1 MNEAVTYLN
10 KGLGGALNE
19 KPDPRAYANALN
31 TLGTVYKY
39 LKKYDSS
46 LIAFVRCQEYS
57 KANNLEDW
65 YYLSSDNRF
74 DPYIELRQYDSCY
87 AIANGLYNEG
97 IKTND
102 PTLLKP
108 AYFMLGRIAYRQ
120 GQFQKAIPLLL
131 KSEYYT
137 LKVGYRPD
145 AVKVYK
151 DLAGCYDSIG
161 RSDLAYIYFRW
172 FQQLKDTLD
181 QRDMLVNTNYLFAK
195 ANFEKEQLE
204 FKRLKAQKEKG
215 IMLRN
220 AGIIFLILISGLALW
235 LLNRR
240 RKKAIRLNATAQ
252 KQLHAFREEMIV
264 RNQQIET
271 IMSEIHNQE
280 HSKEKAGRVEEL
292 SGQIILTEDDW
303 LRFQSL
309 FNKTYPGYLHRLKE
323 KVAGITEAE
332 IRMAC
337 LIKIQLNTRQIA
349 SMQGISPDSVHKT
362 RHRLR
367 QRFSTATTTE
377 LESILASV

>member
-1 MNEAVTYLN
+1 
-10 KGLGGALNE
+10 
-19 KPDPRAYANALN
+19 
-31 TLGTVYKY
+31 
-39 LKKYDSS
+39 
-46 LIAFVRCQEYS
+46 
-57 KANNLEDW
+57 
-65 YYLSSDNRF
+65 
-74 DPYIELRQYDSCY
+74 
-87 AIANGLYNEG
+87 
-97 IKTND
+97 
-102 PTLLKP
+102 
-108 AYFMLGRIAYRQ
+108 
-120 GQFQKAIPLLL
+120 
-131 KSEYYT
+131 
-137 LKVGYRPD
+137 
-145 AVKVYK
+145 
-151 DLAGCYDSIG
+151 
-161 RSDLAYIYFRW
+161 
-172 FQQLKDTLD
+172 
-181 QRDMLVNTNYLFAK
+181 
-195 ANFEKEQLE
+195 
-204 FKRLKAQKEKG
+204 
-215 IMLRN
+215 MLRN
-220 AGIIFLILISGLALW
+220 AGIIFLIFISGLALW